1 MATPPRPIGPLV
13 DSGIEAPQGMDVD
26 VPQPET
32 FEGGAEVMQSPD
44 GGAMIQALMGEE
56 GIEVQ
61 TEQYDH
67 NANLAEVLD
76 EKILDELSSEL
87 RGQFEEDVES
97 RSDWKDGYVKG
108 LDLLGIMYEE
118 RTEPFDGA
126 SGVTH
131 PLIAESV
138 T

>member
-1 MATPPRPIGPLV
+1 MNV
-13 DSGIEAPQGMDVD
+13 DI
-26 VPQPET
+26 PQPET
-32 FEGGAEVMQSPD
+32 FEGGAEVLQSPD

-118 RTEPFDGA
+118 RTEPFDA
-126 SGVTH
+126 
-131 PLIAESV
+131 AR
-138 T
+138 